1 MIKLKRKRNKFPS
14 KKRCARQ
21 GVLDGR
27 NGIPNESWQLQKPPF
42 LLELQHEGR
51 LTIEQI
57 EINLTVAQDNL
68 DLRMA
73 DLRTAEIST
82 SKLHEL
88 SEQTVQA
95 SQADFEKAMKLES
108 IEDDDLGESRSVKFR
123 TFATPLYLLLLLF
136 LGLGEFSITRAAFAY
151 IFNENEFGFVSTSM
165 TLATVAI
172 SIGYAH
178 MAGIAWKR
186 SHDKVNFPNDSV
198 LAFWKTLGFL
208 LIIVILGLA
217 AARTANFPV
226 IKAGVQKKLNM
237 AEVWLGAPVSVLLFF
252 ILQFALVLVALGASY
267 NHYSLPL
274 ERISVMEGRN
284 KKKHKNQ
291 IKVLKKLAKTQKAIE
306 RLEKRKPRL
315 LVEAR
320 NAVRSAIHTYNSL
333 AQTYQAAN
341 LRARSKSIT
350 PGLASFEPPKLD
362 LPSWYIDLE
371 KNA

>member
-1 MIKLKRKRNKFPS
+1 MKIRRSAKKSRFPS

-27 NGIPNESWQLQKPPF
+27 NGIPNESWQDQKPPF
-42 LLELQHEGR
+42 LRELQHEGR

-57 EINLTVAQDNL
+57 ELNLTSAQDSL
-68 DLRMA
+68 DLQMA

-123 TFATPLYLLLLLF
+123 TFSTPLYLLLLLF
-136 LGLGEFSITRAAFAY
+136 LGLGEFAITRASFAY
-151 IFNENEFGFVSTSM
+151 IFNETDLVATSM
-165 TLATVAI
+165 TIATVAI

-178 MAGIAWKR
+178 MAGVAWKR

-198 LAFWKTLGFL
+198 LLFWKVLGILLTL
-208 LIIVILGLA
+208 VVLGLA

-226 IKAGVQKKLNM
+226 IQDGVKKRLSIS
-237 AEVWLGAPVSVLLFF
+237 EVWLGAPISVALFF
-252 ILQFALVLVALGASY
+252 ILQFALILVALGASY

-284 KKKHKNQ
+284 KKRHKNQ
-291 IKVLKKLAKTQKAIE
+291 IRVLNKLAKIQKDIE

-320 NAVRSAIHTYNSL
+320 NDVRSAIHTYNSL

-341 LRARSKSIT
+341 LRARSKSIS
-350 PGLASFEPPKLD
+350 PGLAAFEPPKLD
-362 LPSWYIDLE
+362 LPNWYVDLE
-371 KNA
+371 KNS

>member
-1 MIKLKRKRNKFPS
+1 MKIGKKRNKFPT

-27 NGIPNESWQLQKPPF
+27 NGIPSESWQLQKPPF

-51 LTIEQI
+51 LAIEQI
-57 EINLTVAQDNL
+57 ELKLTSAQDKL
-68 DLRMA
+68 DHKLA
-73 DLRTAEIST
+73 DLRTAEVSA
-82 SKLHEL
+82 SKLYEL
-88 SEQTVQA
+88 SEQTVQV
-95 SQADFEKAMKLES
+95 SQADFLKAMKLES

-123 TFATPLYLLLLLF
+123 TFPTPLYLSLLLF
-136 LGLGEFSITRAAFAY
+136 LGLGEFAITRAAFAY
-151 IFNENEFGFVSTSM
+151 IFDEKVYSFVATSM

-178 MAGIAWKR
+178 MAGLAWKR
-186 SHDKVNFPNDSV
+186 SHDKINFPNDSV
-198 LAFWKTLGFL
+198 LVFWKLLGFL
-208 LIIVILGLA
+208 LTFVVLGLA

-226 IKAGVQKKLNM
+226 IKDGVGKSLSM
-237 AEVWLGAPVSVLLFF
+237 AEVWLGAPVSVFLFF
-252 ILQFALVLVALGASY
+252 ILQFALILVAVGASY

-274 ERISVMEGRN
+274 ERIKVMEGRN

-291 IKVLKKLAKTQKAIE
+291 IKVLKSLTKSQKALE

-315 LVEAR
+315 LLEAR

-333 AQTYQAAN
+333 AQAYQAAN

-350 PGLASFEPPKLD
+350 PGLASFEPPNLE
-362 LPSWYIDLE
+362 LPGWYVDLE
-371 KNA
+371 ENS